1 MFAVRVTQ
9 EGFPLPD
16 HVNSEQPFEGIRV
29 VEFGQFVAVPFA
41 AQLLAEGGARVIKVE
56 PVDGDPARRLRPLA
70 SIRSR
75 DKQSAE
81 NSAKTLAR
89 PVAPETRT
97 FLSRNRG
104 KRSLPLA
111 LRHPEAKSVIDALL
125 GWADVVL
132 MNFRPGVAEE
142 LGLGASAL
150 CGRFPR
156 LIVGSVSAF
165 GREGPEADRAGMDI
179 VVQARSGLMAA
190 NGRIVDGRP
199 ATGDPVS
206 ADYMCAMTLAFGVSA
221 ALLRRERTGRGG
233 RVDTSLLQSAMTL
246 ANNQLIRAES
256 EDGPI
261 HRNALDRLAELRA
274 AGAPHTAQAEVI
286 PSVRARAMSQ
296 VYFRTYE
303 TADATIA
310 VACGSPSL
318 RERFMR
324 VIGLDDPG
332 LSTNPGPHLDAH
344 YDALKLKA
352 EAKLR
357 QRSSTEWVAELND
370 AGVPVS
376 TVRFPIEL
384 IDDPQTAANGMFHT
398 FRHPT
403 VGEVTAL
410 SPPVNLDAAGFTP
423 APPTAALG
431 SDTAA
436 ILTELGFAGDQIDA
450 LLDAQASRER

>member
-1 MFAVRVTQ
+1 M
-9 EGFPLPD
+9 
-16 HVNSEQPFEGIRV
+16 SEHAHSERPFEGIRV

-41 AQLLAEGGARVIKVE
+41 AQLLAEGGAQVIKVE

-70 SIRSR
+70 SIRS
-75 DKQSAE
+75 DMEQGTSA
-81 NSAKTLAR
+81 SAR
-89 PVAPETRT
+89 PIAPETRT

-111 LRHPEAKSVIDALL
+111 LRHPEARPVIDALL
-125 GWADVVL
+125 TWADVVL
-132 MNFRPGVAEE
+132 MNFRPGLAQD
-142 LGLGASAL
+142 LGLGAAAL
-150 CGRFPR
+150 CERFPS

-165 GREGPEADRAGMDI
+165 GSRGPEADRAGMDI

-206 ADYMCAMTLAFGVSA
+206 ADYMSAMALAFGVSA

-246 ANNQLIRAES
+246 ANNQLIRVES

-261 HRNALDRLAELRA
+261 HRNALDRLAALRA
-274 AGAPHTAQAEVI
+274 AGAPYAAQAEI
-286 PSVRARAMSQ
+286 MPSVRARAMSQ

-324 VIGLDDPG
+324 VIGLDDTG
-332 LSTNPGPHLDAH
+332 LGPNPGPRLDAH
-344 YDALKLKA
+344 YDALKLKV

-384 IDDPQTAANGMFHT
+384 LDDPQTAANGMFHT

-410 SPPVNLDAAGFTP
+410 SPPVNLDDEGFTP
-423 APPTAALG
+423 APPTSALG

-436 ILTELGFAGDQIDA
+436 ILTELGFTGDQVEA
-450 LLDAQASRER
+450 MLNERVTRDS

>member
-1 MFAVRVTQ
+1 M
-9 EGFPLPD
+9 
-16 HVNSEQPFEGIRV
+16 SEHAHSERPFEGIRV

-56 PVDGDPARRLRPLA
+56 PADGDPARRLRPLA
-70 SIRSR
+70 PTRP
-75 DKQSAE
+75 DEEQSTSA
-81 NSAKTLAR
+81 SAK
-89 PVAPETRT
+89 PIAPETRT

-111 LRHPEAKSVIDALL
+111 LRHPEARPVIDALL
-125 GWADVVL
+125 TWADVVL
-132 MNFRPGVAEE
+132 MNFRPGLAED
-142 LGLGASAL
+142 LGLGAAAL
-150 CGRFPR
+150 CARFPR
-156 LIVGSVSAF
+156 LIIGSVSAF
-165 GREGPEADRAGMDI
+165 GSRGPEADRAGMDI

-190 NGRIVDGRP
+190 NGRVVDGRP

-233 RVDTSLLQSAMTL
+233 HVDTSLLQAAMTL
-246 ANNQLIRAES
+246 ANNQLVRAEG
-256 EDGPI
+256 EDGPV
-261 HRNALDRLAELRA
+261 HREVLDRLDALRA
-274 AGAPHTAQAEVI
+274 AGAPYTAQAEII
-286 PSVRARAMSQ
+286 PSVRARSMSQ

-310 VACGSPSL
+310 VACGSPPL

-332 LSTNPGPHLDAH
+332 LVANPDPHLDAH

-357 QRSSTEWVAELND
+357 QRSSTDWVAELNE

-403 VGEVTAL
+403 VGDVTAL
-410 SPPVNLDAAGFTP
+410 SPPVNLDAEGFTP
-423 APPTAALG
+423 ASPTAPLG

-436 ILTELGFAGDQIDA
+436 ILTELGFAGDQTDA
-450 LLDAQASRER
+450 LLNTKVTRDR

>member
-1 MFAVRVTQ
+1 MRTV
-9 EGFPLPD
+9 PLPE
-16 HVNSEQPFEGIRV
+16 HASSEQPFDGIRV
-29 VEFGQFVAVPFA
+29 VEIGQFVAVPFA

-75 DKQSAE
+75 DE
-81 NSAKTLAR
+81 NSAKASAR

-111 LRHPEAKSVIDALL
+111 LRHPQAKPVIDALL
-125 GWADVVL
+125 AWADVVL
-132 MNFRPGVAEE
+132 MNFRPGLAEE
-142 LGLGASAL
+142 LGLAASAL
-150 CGRFPR
+150 CERFPR

-165 GREGPEADRAGMDI
+165 GSRGPEAGRAGMDI

-190 NGRIVDGRP
+190 NGRIVDGQP

-206 ADYMCAMTLAFGVSA
+206 ADYMSAMTLAFGVSA

-246 ANNQLIRAES
+246 ANNQLIRVES

-261 HRNALDRLAELRA
+261 HRDALDRLAALRA
-274 AGAPHTAQAEVI
+274 AGAPYAAQAEI
-286 PSVRARAMSQ
+286 MPSVRARAMSQ

-318 RERFMR
+318 RERFMH
-324 VIGLDDPG
+324 VIGLDDTG
-332 LSTNPGPHLDAH
+332 LGPNPGPHLDAH
-344 YDALKLKA
+344 YDALKLKV

-376 TVRFPIEL
+376 SVRFPIEL
-384 IDDPQTAANGMFHT
+384 LDDPQTAANGMFHT

-410 SPPVNLDAAGFTP
+410 SPPVNLDDEGFTP
-423 APPTAALG
+423 APPTSALG

-436 ILTELGFAGDQIDA
+436 ILTELGFTGDQVGA
-450 LLDAQASRER
+450 MLTERVTRDS